1 MNTPFTPR
9 KARAVA
15 RFLCATALLSTPVFA
30 QDVAPQAAAPV
41 APQAAPAQ
49 PAPVQPAIVT
59 PPTSATVDIP
69 RVVSTLSDAQA
80 AAPAATPDTDAAKT
94 VRAARSA
101 RAHVTRTVTRTTTAR
116 AAPVAAPKAAPVA
129 TAPVEAPVA
138 TPAPQPAAP
147 AVEAAPQPAAPV
159 AETQTVTTTKP
170 AVGTSSV
177 RTSSDVMG
185 LPLWAWIAGG
195 VAALLVILGGIF
207 AATRRKPVYEE
218 AYTTDYVEPVA
229 AAPLVDEPVVAEPA
243 PLPVAEMAA
252 LPVAKAAPRKEPE
265 YIRRASVELADSLET
280 VVAAPDE
287 VHVESAPADD
297 VAELTAGT
305 APIAERP
312 WLEFAMRPVRAGTNI
327 DEALVEIELT
337 VGNSGSVE
345 ATDVRIS
352 TFLLSADPSGSEMEK
367 MLLDPPAD
375 STTDPVTIK
384 PGEGKRIDATLALLK
399 SQMGEDLPAS
409 FRPVVVADARYTM
422 PDGSEGRTS
431 ASFVIG
437 MTPEEGGLGLDPI
450 ELSRASM
457 HENVGAELN
466 SEPQH
471 A

>member
-1 MNTPFTPR
+1 VTTNTP
-9 KARAVA
+9 
-15 RFLCATALLSTPVFA
+15 
-30 QDVAPQAAAPV
+30 AA
-41 APQAAPAQ
+41 
-49 PAPVQPAIVT
+49 
-59 PPTSATVDIP
+59 
-69 RVVSTLSDAQA
+69 
-80 AAPAATPDTDAAKT
+80 
-94 VRAARSA
+94 
-101 RAHVTRTVTRTTTAR
+101 
-116 AAPVAAPKAAPVA
+116 
-129 TAPVEAPVA
+129 
-138 TPAPQPAAP
+138 
-147 AVEAAPQPAAPV
+147 
-159 AETQTVTTTKP
+159 
-170 AVGTSSV
+170 GTSTT

-207 AATRRKPVYEE
+207 AATRRRSNDYAYDE
-218 AYTTDYVEPVA
+218 ATTTDYVEPLA
-229 AAPLVDEPVVAEPA
+229 AEPMAEPA
-243 PLPVAEMAA
+243 VIPVTELAP

-265 YIRRASVELADSLET
+265 YLRRSSVESADSIET

-287 VHVESAPADD
+287 VHVEKAPADE

-337 VGNSGSVE
+337 VGNSGTVE

-352 TFLLSADPSGSEMEK
+352 TYLLSADPSGTEMEK

-375 STTDPVTIK
+375 STTEPVTIK

-437 MTPEEGGLGLDPI
+437 VTPEEGGLGLDPI

-466 SEPQH
+466 GEPQH